1 MENKLIIKTA
11 QDVINTELAGI
22 KKLSKIID
30 SNFSNVIKRL
40 SKVKGKVIFTGIG
53 KSGLIAQKISSTMSS
68 TGTPSQFFHSTE
80 MSHGDLG
87 AISKNDIVIILS
99 NSGNSAELK
108 GVINFCSK
116 NKIFTIGISSIKSS
130 YLIKSVNISLI
141 IPSAEEACIIGMAP
155 TTSTSMA
162 LVLGDAICICLMKIK
177 KFSTKD
183 YRNIH
188 PGGSLGESLIQVKKI
203 MHTGNKIPLI
213 NENASMK
220 DAVLEITRK
229 SFGHVGVVNKS
240 KKIIGIIT
248 DGDLRRSIN
257 NNLLDK
263 KVKLVMRT
271 NPFLISEDELS
282 SEALRLMNDKKIS
295 CLFIEKKLK
304 PVGIIHI
311 HDCIKVSKD

>member
-1 MENKLIIKTA
+1 
-11 QDVINTELAGI
+11 
-22 KKLSKIID
+22 
-30 SNFSNVIKRL
+30 
-40 SKVKGKVIFTGIG
+40 
-53 KSGLIAQKISSTMSS
+53 
-68 TGTPSQFFHSTE
+68 
-80 MSHGDLG
+80 
-87 AISKNDIVIILS
+87 
-99 NSGNSAELK
+99 
-108 GVINFCSK
+108 
-116 NKIFTIGISSIKSS
+116 
-130 YLIKSVNISLI
+130 
-141 IPSAEEACIIGMAP
+141 
-155 TTSTSMA
+155 
-162 LVLGDAICICLMKIK
+162 MKIK

-263 KVKLVMRT
+263 KVRLVMRT

-295 CLFIEKKLK
+295 CLFIEKNLK
-304 PVGIIHI
+304 PVGIVHI